1 MKKVLF
7 FFAMLAMLGTM
18 TACGGDNASKDG
30 ATAKNEI
37 KEGDSKALQ
46 MVKLTDQMVKVMEQE
61 PNVEG
66 YEAMMKLTM
75 KMMELGQTL
84 TSEEAAEIEK
94 VAAEFDPAYAD
105 EKAMNEKMQG
115 YQATWQQWAAEHAD
129 EVKEITAKYM
139 GGAM

>member
-1 MKKVLF
+1 
-7 FFAMLAMLGTM
+7 MLAMLGTM

-46 MVKLTDQMVKVMEQE
+46 MVKLTDQMVKIMEQE